1 MHDIYLCPFHIR
13 SPAFVGVAIFE
24 HCILHTYAHT
34 QSTTI
39 ELLLVELSV
48 TLIFNKNVSKMK
60 KEKPLRFLSVLLDL
74 QRENNL
80 KKIVSIFSV
89 NG

>member
-24 HCILHTYAHT
+24 HCILHTYT

-39 ELLLVELSV
+39 KLLLVELSV
-48 TLIFNKNVSKMK
+48 TLIFNKNVLKME
-60 KEKPLRFLSVLLDL
+60 KEKPLKFLSVLLDL
-74 QRENNL
+74 QRENTL
-80 KKIVSIFSV
+80 A
-89 NG
+89 